1 MRFKADSYEKLF
13 PRQTETPEHI
23 ETAVEGFTPTQDKIQ
38 EAPAAPE
45 PVKQPEQI
53 VTTQTP
59 APAPIPETETPAPA
73 ESEKE

>member
-23 ETAVEGFTPTQDKIQ
+23 ESAVEGFTPTQDMIQ
-38 EAPAAPE
+38 DAPAAPE

-59 APAPIPETETPAPA
+59 APALIPETETPAPA